1 MDFNYSEQ
9 QNMLKTMAGSFLS
22 KECSKVRV
30 RELEKDPKG
39 YDHAV
44 WEKMVDLGWQG
55 LILPEEYGG
64 MGAGF
69 TDLVVLMEEMGKNI
83 LPGPF
88 FPTIGL
94 CAIPL
99 MRYGKKSQKAG
110 YLPLIASGKN
120 IWSLA
125 VIERSGIFESDE
137 IACHA
142 EYDGKSYVINGEKWF
157 CQYAHVADWLLVI
170 CCTGQK
176 GEGLTAFIIDAKKQ
190 GVRVERLE
198 TIAGDGQ
205 CRVKFKN
212 VRVSGKNMLG
222 KKGQGWAI
230 VEYLSRY
237 ALVLKSA
244 EICGACQA
252 VLNMA
257 QSYAKD
263 RVQFEKPIGSFM
275 TIQHRL
281 ADMLTDVEGLQ
292 YLVYQAAWL
301 VESGKKADTA
311 VAMAKAMASEVYQRC
326 CIDAVRIHGAIG
338 FTMDHDL
345 GCYFRRIKAAEF
357 ILGDRDSAIEKVAVG
372 IGL

>member
-1 MDFNYSEQ
+1 MDFAYSEQ
-9 QNMLKTMAGSFLS
+9 QNMLKTMAADFLS
-22 KECSKVRV
+22 KECSKSRV
-30 RELEKDPKG
+30 RELEKDPRG
-39 YDHAV
+39 YDPVV
-44 WEKMVDLGWQG
+44 WEKMVELGWQG

-69 TDLVVLMEEMGKNI
+69 MDLVVLMEEMGKNI

-88 FPTIGL
+88 FTTVGL

-99 MRYGKKSQKAG
+99 LRYGRESQKAG
-110 YLPLIASGKN
+110 HLSLIASGKN

-125 VIERSGIFESDE
+125 VTERSGVFGPGEM
-137 IACHA
+137 ACCA
-142 EYDGKSYVINGEKWF
+142 EYDGKGYIINGEKWF

-170 CCTGQK
+170 CCTGGT
-176 GEGLTAFIIDAKKQ
+176 GEGLTAFMVDTKKK
-190 GVRVERLE
+190 GIKIELLE

-212 VRVSGKNMLG
+212 VRASSKNMLG
-222 KKGQGWAI
+222 KKGQGWKI

-244 EICGACQA
+244 EMCGACQA

-263 RVQFEKPIGSFM
+263 RVQFDKPIGSFM
-275 TIQHRL
+275 SIQHKL
-281 ADMLTDVEGLQ
+281 VDMLTDVEGLQ
-292 YLVYQAAWL
+292 YIVYQAAWL
-301 VESGKKADTA
+301 LETGQKADTA
-311 VAMAKAMASEVYQRC
+311 VAMAKAMANEVYERI
-326 CIDAVRIHGAIG
+326 CIDAVKVHGAIG

-357 ILGDRDSAIEKVAVG
+357 TLGDSHSALDTVAAG